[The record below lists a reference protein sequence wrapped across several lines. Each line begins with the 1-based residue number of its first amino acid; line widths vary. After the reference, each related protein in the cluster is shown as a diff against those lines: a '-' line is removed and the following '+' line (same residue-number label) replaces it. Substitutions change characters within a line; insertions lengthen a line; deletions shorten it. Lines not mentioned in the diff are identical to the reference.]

1 MARAGTAPGQQAL
14 ARARQDRRALVVMT
28 IAHGIQHFYV
38 AGLAVTYPFVVAQ
51 FHVSYAVL
59 GLWLSAAGLLG
70 GLLQAAA
77 GLLRRA
83 SARTVL
89 TAQDL
94 AMGGTALLGAA
105 APGFGAFGSA
115 RILGAAVSTRWAR
128 PTCPTGSRS
137 AGPRR

>member
-1 MARAGTAPGQQAL
+1 M
-14 ARARQDRRALVVMT
+14 
-28 IAHGIQHFYV
+28 
-38 AGLAVTYPFVVAQ
+38 TYPFVVAQ
-51 FHVSYAVL
+51 FHISYAVL
-59 GLWLSAAGLLG
+59 GLWLFAAGLLG

-105 APGFGAFGSA
+105 APGFGAFG
-115 RILGAAVSTRWAR
+115 VR
-128 PTCPTGSRS
+128 P
-137 AGPRR
+137 GPGRVQ